1 MALEFKKLSEVTLT
15 EKAVDTA
22 NVLIEENGEIK
33 RVPKTEVG
41 GSGSAA
47 IIIKDTEYD
56 NAMSGISTLVVP
68 PSDEPS
74 DEPSATY
81 ECINATFE
89 DVWNAVINGE
99 TVNIVGLFIE
109 NGFPFIVSCSTIA
122 FMPEETL
129 LALGFP
135 NVLTENTVML
145 MWNPDTGIVHS

>member
-47 IIIKDTEYD
+47 IIIKDTEYN
-56 NAMSGISTLVVP
+56 NAMSGVSTLMAP
-68 PSDEPS
+68 P

-81 ECINATFE
+81 ECTNATFE
-89 DVWNAVINGE
+89 DVWNAIVNGE
-99 TVNIVGLFIE
+99 AVNVMGMLLE
-109 NGFPFIVSCSTIA
+109 DGSPFIVPCSTIGIGL
-122 FMPEETL
+122 EDTIL
-129 LALGFP
+129 LFGFR
-135 NVLTENTVML
+135 NILTDNTIML
-145 MWNPDTGIVHS
+145 MWNPDTGIVRD

>member
-56 NAMSGISTLVVP
+56 NAMSGVSTLMVP
-68 PSDEPS
+68 PP

-81 ECINATFE
+81 ECVNATFE
-89 DVWNAVINGE
+89 DVWNAAINGE
-99 TVNIVGLFIE
+99 AINVVGMLLDDGHPCIV
-109 NGFPFIVSCSTIA
+109 PCSTIGIGL
-122 FMPEETL
+122 EETL
-129 LALGFP
+129 LIFSFR
-135 NVLTENTVML
+135 NMFTDNTIML
-145 MWNPDTGIVHS
+145 MWNQDEGIIRD

>member
-1 MALEFKKLSEVTLT
+1 MALEFKKLSEVTLA

-56 NAMSGISTLVVP
+56 NAMSGVSTLSAP
-68 PSDEPS
+68 P

-81 ECINATFE
+81 ECTNATFE
-89 DVWNAVINGE
+89 EVWNAVVSGEAVNVVGMFINDGYPC
-99 TVNIVGLFIE
+99 VV
-109 NGFPFIVSCSTIA
+109 PCSTIGIGLEDTILI
-122 FMPEETL
+122 FGFSNILFGNTITL
-129 LALGFP
+129 VWNSDEGIILG
-135 NVLTENTVML
+135 
-145 MWNPDTGIVHS
+145 

>member
-56 NAMSGISTLVVP
+56 NAMSGVSTLMAP
-68 PSDEPS
+68 PSGPS
-74 DEPSATY
+74 TTY
-81 ECINATFE
+81 ECVNATFE
-89 DVWNAVINGE
+89 DIWNAVVNREAIN
-99 TVNIVGLFIE
+99 VVGMLIDD
-109 NGFPFIVSCSTIA
+109 GYPFILSCSTIGINTEDTVLI
-122 FMPEETL
+122 FGFRNTL
-129 LALGFP
+129 
-135 NVLTENTVML
+135 TDNTIML
-145 MWNPDTGIVHS
+145 MWNPDTGIVRD